1 MKVWPV
7 WWWLETGE
15 KKNPNYLSFPSIF
28 FCSRNLLFLCL
39 FSRYLLY
46 GPYVQAQ
53 KKFSAHDK
61 HYSEVRFCLPPAM
74 ERNCVQCYYSTIL
87 WPVSAFYHLIGSH
100 TKGLW
105 DFHLA
110 AAWWQRRNK
119 NCALLHSQGWDM
131 HPICTLPRHLF
142 PSPFPM
148 HNNRPIECLFFF
160 HFQANPLHWFCF
172 KANPPWFL
180 VVDLSNS
187 LPTYITRPKQDRQ
200 VLNLTLSS
208 LNCYPSDS
216 YIYIIMFFNKLHVQ
230 WGQVIEM

>member
-1 MKVWPV
+1 M
-7 WWWLETGE
+7 TRDGR
-15 KKNPNYLSFPSIF
+15 KKKSKLFVFSLHF
-28 FCSRNLLFLCL
+28 LLLPEPFVSLPFLPL
-39 FSRYLLY
+39 PFVRAVYW
-46 GPYVQAQ
+46 GAE
-53 KKFSAHDK
+53 KFSAYDK
-61 HYSEVRFCLPPAM
+61 HYSEVRFCLTRAM
-74 ERNCVQCYYSTIL
+74 ERNCVQCYYSAIL

-119 NCALLHSQGWDM
+119 NCALLHSQGWDV

-148 HNNRPIECLFFF
+148 HNGRPIECLFFF

-180 VVDLSNS
+180 IVDLRTLYPLTS
-187 LPTYITRPKQDRQ
+187 LGQNKTGKFLILPYPLLIA
-200 VLNLTLSS
+200 TL
-208 LNCYPSDS
+208 LIL
-216 YIYIIMFFNKLHVQ
+216 IYI
-230 WGQVIEM
+230 